1 MESKYQILRGA
12 NIAGK
17 GTPFIFITANDFE
30 IATPFIM
37 EHFIL
42 IVNLI
47 SNNQTP
53 DLIGQVVAI
62 HNHSVIPREDIGI
75 EKLLKEEIR
84 VAEAHLQNYLYYS
97 SVGKRALAYKADLT
111 EYEGFILTKL
121 CLANQNVKDK
131 IQEILKRT
139 SCKGLKNE
147 LSRFLIS
154 SARIEIREI

>member
-1 MESKYQILRGA
+1 MESKYQILTGA

-30 IATPFIM
+30 IATPFII

-47 SNNQTP
+47 SNDQP
-53 DLIGQVVAI
+53 LDLIGQVVAI
-62 HNHSVIPREDIGI
+62 HNHSAIPREDIEI

-84 VAEAHLQNYLYYS
+84 VAEAHLQNHLYS
-97 SVGKRALAYKADLT
+97 SMGERALVYKADLT
-111 EYEGFILTKL
+111 KYEGFILTKL
-121 CLANQNVKDK
+121 CLANQNVQDK

-139 SCKGLKNE
+139 SCNNLKNE

-154 SARIEIREI
+154 SARIEIKEI